1 MKVKEGE
8 RVFETM
14 KRILDMAGKYRRY
27 ITSGIV
33 ISLFHSLFSAMDL
46 LAILY
51 LSYHLNDLN
60 IQKIGNVTVIVLVGL
75 IGKIICKWK
84 ITEHISGSSY
94 DIFYEKRLEV
104 GKRLKKAPMGYFS
117 EKNLGEIQVAA
128 TTNMNEL
135 ESSAMSVVENILGSL
150 IYVAICTCVLL
161 VFSWQIG
168 LVTLL
173 GLVIGIFLLSVVQAK
188 AKQAMPLRFEVQEEM
203 TEKTLEFIQG
213 NMVMR
218 LFGVGEDSLKRVQ
231 DAFHQKRKADIYLE
245 NAAIWPISFYKY
257 TFRIASCAVVLIASL
272 LYMQESMSFPICV
285 MLMFA
290 AFLVYS
296 QMDGLASN
304 IALLRIVDTSLGRVE
319 KVLNIPEMSG
329 SMCVDNLSNN
339 HIELRNVSFSY
350 DNRTII
356 HEVSLF
362 IPEKSVTAIVGHS
375 GSGKTTLCN
384 LIARFWDV
392 QQGEV
397 LVGGHNV
404 KRISS
409 EELMK
414 KISIVFQNVYLF
426 QDTIENNIKFGE
438 PNASHEDVVDAAKK
452 ACCHEFIMQLAN
464 GYQTIIGEGGST
476 LSGGEKQRI
485 SIARAILKDADTLL
499 RLYGK
504 RIPNDMVKSMLN
516 AFIHS
521 SKGAKYEPEPYIG
534 DIRLLLAKEQYFPV
548 RNLTEK
554 AIQFWKDICI
564 GNLQTMTILGNHFT
578 CIEDEKN
585 AAMVANLILKHI

>member
-46 LAILY
+46 LAILF

-296 QMDGLASN
+296 QIDGLASN

-485 SIARAILKDADTLL
+485 SIARAILKDAPIVILDEATSSVDLENQHALLTAINELTKGKTLITIAH
-499 RLYGK
+499 RLETVRDADQIIVLDEG
-504 RIPNDMVKSMLN
+504 RIVQQGTHEALIQQDGIYRR
-516 AFIHS
+516 FIEVRQMTS
-521 SKGAKYEPEPYIG
+521 S
-534 DIRLLLAKEQYFPV
+534 
-548 RNLTEK
+548 
-554 AIQFWKDICI
+554 WK
-564 GNLQTMTILGNHFT
+564 L
-578 CIEDEKN
+578 
-585 AAMVANLILKHI
+585 

>member
-290 AFLVYS
+290 AFLVYT

-485 SIARAILKDADTLL
+485 SIARAILKDAPIVILDEATSSVDLENQHALLTAINELTKGKTLITIAH
-499 RLYGK
+499 RLETVRDADQIIVLDEG
-504 RIPNDMVKSMLN
+504 RIVQQGTHEALIQQDGIYRR
-516 AFIHS
+516 FIEVRQMTS
-521 SKGAKYEPEPYIG
+521 S
-534 DIRLLLAKEQYFPV
+534 
-548 RNLTEK
+548 
-554 AIQFWKDICI
+554 WK
-564 GNLQTMTILGNHFT
+564 L
-578 CIEDEKN
+578 
-585 AAMVANLILKHI
+585 

>member
-75 IGKIICKWK
+75 IGKIRCKWK

-485 SIARAILKDADTLL
+485 SIARAILKDAPIVILDEATSSVDLENQHALLTAINELTKGKTLITIAH
-499 RLYGK
+499 RLETVRDADQIIVLDEG
-504 RIPNDMVKSMLN
+504 RIVQQGTHEALIQQDGIYRR
-516 AFIHS
+516 FIEVRQMTS
-521 SKGAKYEPEPYIG
+521 S
-534 DIRLLLAKEQYFPV
+534 
-548 RNLTEK
+548 
-554 AIQFWKDICI
+554 WK
-564 GNLQTMTILGNHFT
+564 L
-578 CIEDEKN
+578 
-585 AAMVANLILKHI
+585 